1 MKQKL
6 LVSQIQNFSLHDG
19 PGIRTTVF
27 LQGCNLRCKW
37 CHNPETWKKKSIL
50 SYTENKCIGCG
61 QCIEICPSGAQ
72 QIQNGQHI
80 YERTLCTVCGKCVE
94 ICCTE
99 ALEIVGSYYSVEEL
113 SELLLRDRRLYE
125 ISEGGVTFSGGEPLL
140 QPDFLKETLKL
151 CKNEGIHTCIDTA
164 GYGLSD
170 YDEILNHTDLVL
182 LDLKHIHKTDY
193 EKMTGRSMDRFE
205 EFLNALKKHQTKIW
219 IRHVVVPGITDS
231 EDHMAQLKAYIQTI
245 PNVEK
250 VELLPYHLLGTNKYK
265 VMDIPYSLEGVPA
278 MDKKKTEML
287 QQTYFDHVYFMEEK
301 SC

>member
-1 MKQKL
+1 MKLEKL
-6 LVSQIQNFSLHDG
+6 QFVVEDGVGIITMNYMKNLNAIDDQMADELMYVVDTCENDPNVKVVVLKGMPKAFSAGGDIGYFYNLIQ
-19 PGIRTTVF
+19 
-27 LQGCNLRCKW
+27 Q
-37 CHNPETWKKKSIL
+37 
-50 SYTENKCIGCG
+50 
-61 QCIEICPSGAQ
+61 
-72 QIQNGQHI
+72 
-80 YERTLCTVCGKCVE
+80 
-94 ICCTE
+94 
-99 ALEIVGSYYSVEEL
+99 
-113 SELLLRDRRLYE
+113 
-125 ISEGGVTFSGGEPLL
+125 GGEPLL

-265 VMDIPYSLEGVPA
+265 VMNIPYSLEGVPA

-287 QQTYFDHVYFMEEK
+287 QQTYFDHVYFTEEK

>member
-1 MKQKL
+1 MKYRIFIVEDDETIANL
-6 LVSQIQNFSLHDG
+6 LKKHLSSWGYD
-19 PGIRTTVF
+19 VF
-27 LQGCNLRCKW
+27 LAEDFSN
-37 CHNPETWKKKSIL
+37 IL
-50 SYTENKCIGCG
+50 QEF
-61 QCIEICPSGAQ
+61 A
-72 QIQNGQHI
+72 
-80 YERTLCTVCGKCVE
+80 GK
-94 ICCTE
+94 
-99 ALEIVGSYYSVEEL
+99 
-113 SELLLRDRRLYE
+113 D
-125 ISEGGVTFSGGEPLL
+125 P
-140 QPDFLKETLKL
+140 Q
-151 CKNEGIHTCIDTA
+151 
-164 GYGLSD
+164 
-170 YDEILNHTDLVL
+170 LVL

-287 QQTYFDHVYFMEEK
+287 QQTYFDHVYFTEEK

>member
-1 MKQKL
+1 MKAVPL
-6 LVSQIQNFSLHDG
+6 IGIARHRLTIDGEGVTTLVAFH
-19 PGIRTTVF
+19 
-27 LQGCNLRCKW
+27 GCPLRCKY
-37 CHNPETWKKKSIL
+37 CLNPTSLQPNGVWE
-50 SYTENKCIGCG
+50 SYNCN
-61 QCIEICPSGAQ
+61 Q
-72 QIQNGQHI
+72 
-80 YERTLCTVCGKCVE
+80 
-94 ICCTE
+94 
-99 ALEIVGSYYSVEEL
+99 
-113 SELLLRDRRLYE
+113 LYE
-125 ISEGGVTFSGGEPLL
+125 EVRKDELYFLASCGGVTFGGGEPLL

-287 QQTYFDHVYFMEEK
+287 QQTYFDHVYFTEEK

>member
-37 CHNPETWKKKSIL
+37 CHNPETWKKESIL

-99 ALEIVGSYYSVEEL
+99 ALEIVGSYYSAEEL

-231 EDHMAQLKAYIQTI
+231 EDHMDQLKAYIQTI

-287 QQTYFDHVYFMEEK
+287 QQTYFDHVYFTEEK